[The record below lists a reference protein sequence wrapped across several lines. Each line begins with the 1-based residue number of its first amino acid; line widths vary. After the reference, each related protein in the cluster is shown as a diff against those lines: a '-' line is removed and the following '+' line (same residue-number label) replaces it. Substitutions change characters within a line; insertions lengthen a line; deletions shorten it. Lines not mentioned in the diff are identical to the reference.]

1 MTLFA
6 GYLIFV
12 NAAVALAFGHNGFRG
27 SLNCRSTVK
36 WGNFGP
42 PFFFIEEL
50 KKNLNREKV
59 ELYCKFGAYEREEEM
74 HLQKS
79 KIHRIDFV
87 F

>member
-1 MTLFA
+1 MRIY
-6 GYLIFV
+6 GY
-12 NAAVALAFGHNGFRG
+12 FRIM
-27 SLNCRSTVK
+27 RIIRITVK

-42 PFFFIEEL
+42 HFFIKEL
-50 KKNLNREKV
+50 KKNLSLEKV

-79 KIHRIDFV
+79 KIHRTDFV